1 MAEESDIAGFNVFL
15 TRYKKALPVERAA
28 VSAI

>member
-1 MAEESDIAGFNVFL
+1 MAEEADIAGFNVFL
-15 TRYKKALPVERAA
+15 TRYRKALPVEKEA